1 MVFPA
6 KQKYNHCKGFHPYMR
21 KTQTIMPSGME
32 KSRVSKKMTNVRR
45 VLSPNWA
52 TISKNDIVNRAP
64 HLLVQ
69 DHTVLQIPL
78 FCNGLEGAV

>member
-6 KQKYNHCKGFHPYMR
+6 KQKYK
-21 KTQTIMPSGME
+21 SGME

>member
-1 MVFPA
+1 MDIEYYVEASKA
-6 KQKYNHCKGFHPYMR
+6 KEQKIVAWGCFARCYF
-21 KTQTIMPSGME
+21 
-32 KSRVSKKMTNVRR
+32 
-45 VLSPNWA
+45 NWA